1 MSTHKRHG
9 NKWTINEV
17 LRLQREYELLEMN
30 VQEIATKHERT
41 TSAILSK
48 LLSEEFITT
57 FESARGYD
65 KLYTQEQTTQSL
77 IDRIWNL
84 ETNVTQI
91 GGMVNAIL
99 STYNSTKINSPPA
112 SHFMG

>member
-1 MSTHKRHG
+1 MSTNKRHG

-30 VQEIATKHERT
+30 VQEIATRHERS

-65 KLYTQEQTTQSL
+65 TQEQTTQSL

-91 GGMVNAIL
+91 GGPGNA
-99 STYNSTKINSPPA
+99 YFNV
-112 SHFMG
+112 

>member
-1 MSTHKRHG
+1 MSTNKRHG

-30 VQEIATKHERT
+30 VQEIATRHERS

-65 KLYTQEQTTQSL
+65 TQEQTTQSL

-99 STYNSTKINSPPA
+99 STYNNNNNTINS
-112 SHFMG
+112 SHSSQFVG